1 MGFFFSSIICLT
13 IMCGQPQI
21 YCSEVLPHLC
31 LCMFKALYRRT
42 DGRAYIQR
50 DTIRNICRQTESER
64 DRQRPGHRETHRR
77 GLENQRKKKGMIQIQ
92 WLRQRQGQRVSEI
105 ERQRGRERGA
115 KSHRQWRCL
124 RQKHWQSGRET
135 ETQKSKR
142 VWDRTR
148 LMC

>member
-1 MGFFFSSIICLT
+1 MLPCFLYLQDCGCYLFFFLNLPKQFVCRIYCFFLLKCLRKYFHLVIIEQYDWVNLLQLGFFFSSIICLT

-92 WLRQRQGQRVSEI
+92 
-105 ERQRGRERGA
+105 
-115 KSHRQWRCL
+115 
-124 RQKHWQSGRET
+124 
-135 ETQKSKR
+135 
-142 VWDRTR
+142 
-148 LMC
+148 